1 MSPEASPPPIAPWP
15 FALAERAR
23 AVRLVAL
30 DVDGVLTDGS
40 LRYAA
45 DPHADGDRIFHVRD
59 GLGLRLLIEE
69 GIDVALIT
77 GRRSP
82 AVERRAAE
90 LGIAHVIQGRDD
102 KRAALDGLLEMR
114 GLSRHQALYCGD
126 DLPDLGAIL
135 AAGLGATVA
144 DAPDC
149 IRERADYVTQA
160 PGGRGA
166 VRELCEHLLV
176 ATGAW
181 PTVLARFEQR

>member
-1 MSPEASPPPIAPWP
+1 MSSELPASIEAPWTCDIK
-15 FALAERAR
+15 ERAR

-40 LRYAA
+40 LRYTAA
-45 DPHADGDRIFHVRD
+45 PHLDGDKVFNVRD
-59 GLGLRLLIEE
+59 GLGLRLLIDQ
-69 GIDVALIT
+69 GIEVALIT

-82 AVERRAAE
+82 AVDRRARE

-102 KRAALDGLLEMR
+102 KRVALEELLGMR
-114 GLSRHQALYCGD
+114 GFGHHQALYCGD
-126 DLPDLGAIL
+126 DLPDLGAIM
-135 AAGLGATVA
+135 AAGIGVTVA
-144 DAPDC
+144 DAPEV
-149 IRERADYVTQA
+149 IRARADYVTRA

-181 PTVLARFEQR
+181 HALIARFEKS